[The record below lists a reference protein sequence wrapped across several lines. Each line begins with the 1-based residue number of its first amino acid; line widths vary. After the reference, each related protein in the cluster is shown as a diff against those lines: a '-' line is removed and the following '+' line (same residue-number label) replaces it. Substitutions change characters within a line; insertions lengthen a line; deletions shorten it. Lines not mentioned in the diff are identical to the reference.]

1 MKCTPSE
8 VEAWLAQLEA
18 TQEEAGFLSVDEF
31 YQLCCSFCSGTSAN
45 GAAAVAA
52 DEETGSRCDA
62 GDAAQP
68 TAREVELLAALE
80 AARAENAGLRRRLE
94 MSGEA
99 APAPAARAGA
109 SGGIYDPRWTERVRP
124 LYDEVRTIR
133 WIEPGIASSCI

>member
-1 MKCTPSE
+1 MECTPSE
-8 VEAWLAQLEA
+8 VEVWLAQLEA

-31 YQLCCSFCSGTSAN
+31 YKLCCSFSSGTSAI

-52 DEETGSRCDA
+52 DAETGSRCDAGDA

-124 LYDEVRTIR
+124 LYDEVR
-133 WIEPGIASSCI
+133 ALSLD